1 MGAHRVLEL
10 SLPAWLLL
18 TITLLLTGLKVLAI
32 HRSRQSIDLVSK
44 RHYLVS
50 KRHIFVFLNFFW
62 EPSLGSRD
70 RERSQT

>member
-32 HRSRQSIDLVSK
+32 HWSRQPIDLT
-44 RHYLVS
+44 S